1 MINTLKN
8 MTIFNFKDFQN
19 NALSIGI
26 LLFVFIRVFVWIQFD
41 FSYSLFN
48 CQEGQCG
55 DSYYYIDVARN
66 IFNLGTHVTHVEG
79 PTDNYSYRAPLYSY
93 FLAGLLQLNIEINA
107 LNIYI
112 INSLI
117 LFSSYLISYLL
128 IKDINPR
135 VSSVIFI
142 LLCLS
147 PFDAVYNGRVLS
159 ENLLSPLLL
168 LSLVLLLFFHKRA
181 FYGYILPGIF
191 LGFTALT
198 KDIFLLLPF
207 FIVVFMLIQKSQL
220 KYIALFF
227 LSYCCVISPWVV
239 RNATLPSDSFVGVS
253 KGIMWTNLWVGTW
266 LRDDLSLSSADQLEL
281 FNEKSEN
288 RLFEQSFFRIQTIDN
303 LTNKTFQ
310 VIGNWM
316 YRIPKMWV
324 GTRTDLF
331 KMKFDSSSISWYL
344 SKLSFFAL
352 NSVVLILV
360 IPLLVFGLM
369 RKDRAS
375 FLVSIFTLYLL
386 LIYMPFYNLET
397 RYSQPVLGIIIFYIG
412 FSEKI
417 FKGFLRNIGLLFK
430 RNRK

>member
-8 MTIFNFKDFQN
+8 MTIFNFKYLHN
-19 NALSIGI
+19 NALPIGI
-26 LLFVFIRVFVWIQFD
+26 LLFVFIRVFVWRQFD
-41 FSYSLFN
+41 FSYSLFS
-48 CQEGQCG
+48 G
-55 DSYYYIDVARN
+55 DSLYYIDVARN
-66 IFNLGTHVTHVEG
+66 ILNLGTHVESS
-79 PTDNYSYRAPLYSY
+79 TDFYSYRAPLYSY

-147 PFDAVYNGRVLS
+147 PFDAVYNGRVLA
-159 ENLLSPLLL
+159 ENLLSPFSL
-168 LSLVLLLFFHKRA
+168 LSLVLLLLFHKRA

-191 LGFTALT
+191 LGFLTLT
-198 KDIFLLLPF
+198 KDVFLLLPF

-220 KYIALFF
+220 KYIALFS
-227 LSYCCVISPWVV
+227 LSYCCVISPWIV
-239 RNATLPSDSFVGVS
+239 RNATLPTDSFVGIS
-253 KGIMWTNLWVGTW
+253 KGIMWTNIWYGTW
-266 LRDDLSLSSADQLEL
+266 LRDDLSFSSAVKSGFIEEDQLGL

-288 RLFEQSFFRIQTIDN
+288 REAEQSFFRIQTIDN
-303 LTNKTFQ
+303 FTNKPLQ
-310 VIGNWM
+310 VIDNWI

-331 KMKFDSSSISWYL
+331 KMKFDTSSISWYL

-386 LIYMPFYNLET
+386 LIYMPFYNIET
-397 RYSQPVLGIIIFYIG
+397 RYSQPVLGILILYIG
-412 FSEKI
+412 LSEKI
-417 FKGFLRNIGLLFK
+417 FKDFLRNIGSLFK
-430 RNRK
+430 KNRK